1 MSQQPPLTDAVR
13 GGHASFDGDKA
24 RALIPQARLA
34 GPMPWVLAIMVALT
48 VLAAGAGLA
57 LGNIVGDARSELS
70 GGATVQ
76 ILDADP
82 NTRAE
87 QAAAAQDALAA
98 MDIVAQSRV
107 IPQEELD
114 ALIEPWLGGSGD
126 AETVP
131 VPALIDVRLA
141 GRADQDA
148 LSALRDRIADIAPDA
163 RVDAQSSW
171 LKPVFDALSSLQY
184 LALALVLLLAVTS
197 AAAVFLA
204 ARSAL
209 GNNSETIAIVHL
221 LGGTDG
227 QIALLFQRAILY
239 DSILGGIV
247 GLILGVAAVLGLGYQ
262 FAALGSG
269 MVNSAGLDWVDWI
282 LIALIPIF
290 GVILAVATAR
300 FTVLSAVRKML

>member
-1 MSQQPPLTDAVR
+1 MSKPPLSDAAR
-13 GGHASFDGDKA
+13 AGQSSFDGDKA

-57 LGNIVGDARSELS
+57 LGNIVGDARSELA

-87 QAAAAQDALAA
+87 QATAAQEALRT
-98 MDIVAQSRV
+98 MDIVAQSRL
-107 IPQEELD
+107 IPQDELD
-114 ALIEPWLGGSGD
+114 ALLEPWLGGSGD

-131 VPALIDVRLA
+131 VPALIDVRLE
-141 GRADQDA
+141 GKADEDA
-148 LSALRDRIADIAPDA
+148 LAALRTRIADVAPDA

-171 LKPVFDALSSLQY
+171 LQPVFAALSSLQY
-184 LALALVLLLAVTS
+184 LALALVVLLAVTS

-209 GNNSETIAIVHL
+209 GNNRETIAIVHL

-227 QIALLFQRAILY
+227 QIAQLFQRAILF

-247 GLILGVAAVLGLGYQ
+247 GLILGLTAVLGLGYQ
-262 FAALGSG
+262 FGALDSG
-269 MVNSAGLDWVDWI
+269 MVARAGLDWLDWI

-290 GVILAVATAR
+290 GVALAVVTAR
-300 FTVLSAVRKML
+300 FTVLAAVRKML

>member
-1 MSQQPPLTDAVR
+1 MSKPPLSDTAR
-13 GGHASFDGDKA
+13 AGQSSFDGDKA

-57 LGNIVGDARSELS
+57 LGNIVGDARSELA

-87 QAAAAQDALAA
+87 QATAAQEALRT
-98 MDIVAQSRV
+98 MDIVAESRL
-107 IPQEELD
+107 IPQDELD
-114 ALIEPWLGGSGD
+114 ALLEPWLGGSGD

-131 VPALIDVRLA
+131 VPALIDVRLE
-141 GRADQDA
+141 GKADEEA
-148 LSALRDRIADIAPDA
+148 LAALRTRIADVAPDA

-171 LKPVFDALSSLQY
+171 LQPVFAALSSLQY
-184 LALALVLLLAVTS
+184 LALALVVLLAVTS

-209 GNNSETIAIVHL
+209 GNNRETIAIVHL

-227 QIALLFQRAILY
+227 QIAQLFQRAILF

-247 GLILGVAAVLGLGYQ
+247 GLILGLTAVLGLGYQ
-262 FAALGSG
+262 FAALDSG
-269 MVNSAGLDWVDWI
+269 MVASAGLDWLDWI

-290 GVILAVATAR
+290 GVALAVVTAR
-300 FTVLSAVRKML
+300 FTVLAAVRKML

>member
-1 MSQQPPLTDAVR
+1 
-13 GGHASFDGDKA
+13 
-24 RALIPQARLA
+24 
-34 GPMPWVLAIMVALT
+34 

-57 LGNIVGDARSELS
+57 LGNIVGDARSELA

-87 QAAAAQDALAA
+87 QATAAQEALRT
-98 MDIVAQSRV
+98 MDIVAESRL
-107 IPQEELD
+107 IPQDELD
-114 ALIEPWLGGSGD
+114 ALLEPWLGGSGD

-131 VPALIDVRLA
+131 VPALIDVRLD
-141 GRADQDA
+141 GKADAQA
-148 LSALRDRIADIAPDA
+148 LDTLRTRIAGVAPDA

-171 LKPVFDALSSLQY
+171 LQPVFAALSSLQY
-184 LALALVLLLAVTS
+184 LALALVVLLAVTS

-209 GNNSETIAIVHL
+209 GNNRETIAIVHL

-227 QIALLFQRAILY
+227 QIAQLFQRAILF

-247 GLILGVAAVLGLGYQ
+247 GLILGLTAVLGLGYQ
-262 FAALGSG
+262 FAALDSG
-269 MVNSAGLDWVDWI
+269 MVASAGLDWLDWI

-290 GVILAVATAR
+290 GVALAVVTAR
-300 FTVLSAVRKML
+300 FTVLAAVRKML

>member
-1 MSQQPPLTDAVR
+1 MSKPPITDAAR
-13 GGHASFDGDKA
+13 SGQSTFDGAKA

-48 VLAAGAGLA
+48 VLAAGAGLS
-57 LGNIVGDARSELS
+57 LGNLAGGAQSELS

-76 ILDADP
+76 ILEADP
-82 NTRAE
+82 AGRAE
-87 QAAAAQDALAA
+87 QAAAAQEALQT
-98 MDIVAQSRV
+98 MDIVAQSRLV
-107 IPQEELD
+107 PQEELD
-114 ALIEPWLGGSGD
+114 ALLEPWLGGAGD
-126 AETVP
+126 AESVP
-131 VPALIDVRLA
+131 VPALIDVRLGGEA
-141 GRADQDA
+141 NPQAIEQLRQRLADV
-148 LSALRDRIADIAPDA
+148 APDA

-171 LKPVFDALSSLQY
+171 LQPVFSALTSLQY

-209 GNNSETIAIVHL
+209 GNNRETIAIVHL

-227 QIALLFQRAILY
+227 QIAQLFQRAVLF

-247 GLILGVAAVLGLGYQ
+247 GLLLGLAAVLGLGYQ
-262 FAALGSG
+262 FSALDSG
-269 MVNSAGLDWVDWI
+269 MIASAGLDWLDWI

-290 GVILAVATAR
+290 GVALAVLTAR
-300 FTVLSAVRKML
+300 FTVLAAVRKML

>member
-1 MSQQPPLTDAVR
+1 VSKPPLSDTAR
-13 GGHASFDGDKA
+13 AGQSSFDGDKA

-57 LGNIVGDARSELS
+57 LGNIVGDARSELA

-87 QAAAAQDALAA
+87 QATAAQEALRT
-98 MDIVAQSRV
+98 MDIVAESRL
-107 IPQEELD
+107 IPQDELD
-114 ALIEPWLGGSGD
+114 ALLEPWLGGSGD

-131 VPALIDVRLA
+131 VPALIDVRLE
-141 GRADQDA
+141 GKADEEA
-148 LSALRDRIADIAPDA
+148 LAALRTRIADVAPDA

-171 LKPVFDALSSLQY
+171 LQPVFAALSSLQY
-184 LALALVLLLAVTS
+184 LALALVVLLAVTS

-209 GNNSETIAIVHL
+209 GNNRETIAIVHL

-227 QIALLFQRAILY
+227 QIAQLFQRAILF

-247 GLILGVAAVLGLGYQ
+247 GLILGLTAVLGLGYQ
-262 FAALGSG
+262 FAALDSG
-269 MVNSAGLDWVDWI
+269 MVASAGLDWLDWI

-290 GVILAVATAR
+290 GVALAVVTAR
-300 FTVLSAVRKML
+300 FTVLAAVRKML

>member
-1 MSQQPPLTDAVR
+1 VSKPPLSDAAR
-13 GGHASFDGDKA
+13 TGHASFDGDKA
-24 RALIPQARLA
+24 SALIPQARLA

-57 LGNIVGDARSELS
+57 LGNIVGDARSELA

-87 QAAAAQDALAA
+87 QAAAAQEALQA
-98 MDIVAQSRV
+98 MDIVAQSRL

-114 ALIEPWLGGSGD
+114 ALLEPWLGGSGD

-131 VPALIDVRLA
+131 VPALIDVRLD
-141 GRADQDA
+141 GKADAQA
-148 LSALRDRIADIAPDA
+148 LDTLRTRIAGVAPDA

-171 LKPVFDALSSLQY
+171 LQPVFAALSSLQY
-184 LALALVLLLAVTS
+184 LALAVVLLAVTS

-209 GNNSETIAIVHL
+209 GNNRETISIVHL

-227 QIALLFQRAILY
+227 QIAKLFQRAILY

-247 GLILGVAAVLGLGYQ
+247 GLILGLAAVVGLGYQ
-262 FAALGSG
+262 FAALDSG
-269 MVNSAGLDWVDWI
+269 MVASAGLDWLDWI

-290 GVILAVATAR
+290 GVALAVVTAR
-300 FTVLSAVRKML
+300 FTVLAAVRKML

>member
-1 MSQQPPLTDAVR
+1 MSKPPLSDTAR
-13 GGHASFDGDKA
+13 AGQSSFDGDKA

-57 LGNIVGDARSELS
+57 LGNIVGDARSELV

-87 QAAAAQDALAA
+87 QATAAQEALRT
-98 MDIVAQSRV
+98 MDIVAESRL
-107 IPQEELD
+107 IPQDELD
-114 ALIEPWLGGSGD
+114 ALLEPWLGGSGD

-131 VPALIDVRLA
+131 VPALIDVRLE
-141 GRADQDA
+141 GKADEEA
-148 LSALRDRIADIAPDA
+148 LAALRTRIADVAPDA

-171 LKPVFDALSSLQY
+171 LQPVFAALSSLQY
-184 LALALVLLLAVTS
+184 LALALVVLLAVTS

-209 GNNSETIAIVHL
+209 GNNRETIAIVHL

-227 QIALLFQRAILY
+227 QIAQLFQRAILF

-247 GLILGVAAVLGLGYQ
+247 GLILGLTAVLGLGYQ
-262 FAALGSG
+262 FAALDSG
-269 MVNSAGLDWVDWI
+269 MVASAGLDWLDWI

-290 GVILAVATAR
+290 GVALAVVTAR
-300 FTVLSAVRKML
+300 FTVLAAVRKML